1 MNTQIKQMDF
11 LATQV
16 LNALK
21 KTDMD
26 SSWIAGKEFE
36 YRDKSRLEILRSLSN
51 FDSENL
57 AAICKEL
64 SVTVEDI
71 RATLRV
77 LQKI

>member
-1 MNTQIKQMDF
+1 MTTKTNQMDF
-11 LATQV
+11 LGTQV

-21 KTDMD
+21 KTNMAT
-26 SSWIAGKEFE
+26 SWISDKEFE